1 MTLQFEVA
9 AAAVS
14 AADVEQQVK
23 AQVGVTICCQ
33 PCEPGSLP
41 RSEGGKLR
49 RVTDLR
55 QQR

>member
-1 MTLQFEVA
+1 
-9 AAAVS
+9 VS
-14 AADVEQQVK
+14 AAALAAEVERLVK
-23 AQVGVTICCQ
+23 EQIGVTVRCQ

-55 QQR
+55 RAR